1 MADGRA
7 LIFDMDGL
15 LVDSEP
21 LWWRVEKRFAAD
33 RGGDWTDEQARACVG
48 QGLPFVIAT
57 MNATFGWTL
66 DVEAEVERLVDR
78 FIAGVDTLELKPG
91 AREIL
96 EAAIAAERKRALAS
110 SSPLRLIRPVL
121 TRFGLTESFEV
132 VSSGEE
138 VDNGKPAP
146 DIFLLTASRLGVGA
160 SDCVVFEDSLAG
172 VTAGKAAGMTVIAI
186 PEDEPERFRPLT
198 PHVVAELHQARAI
211 VGL

>member
-21 LWWRVEKRFAAD
+21 LWWRVEKAFAAD
-33 RGGDWTDEQARACVG
+33 HGGDWSDEQARECVG
-48 QGLPFVIAT
+48 KGLPYVIAT
-57 MNATFGWTL
+57 MNELFGWSL
-66 DVEAEVERLVDR
+66 EVEAEVERLVDR
-78 FIAGVDTLELKPG
+78 FIAGVDSLSLKTG

-96 EAAIAAERKRALAS
+96 EAATAADRKRALAS

-121 TRFGLTESFEV
+121 ERFSLTSAFHV

-146 DIFLLTASRLGVGA
+146 DIFLLTAERLGVSAG
-160 SDCVVFEDSLAG
+160 DCVVFEDSFAG
-172 VTAGKAAGMTVIAI
+172 ATAGKAAQMTVIAI
-186 PEDEPERFRPLT
+186 PEDAPERFTELT
-198 PHVVAELHQARAI
+198 PHVVEDLHQARPI

>member
-21 LWWRVEKRFAAD
+21 LWWRVEKAFATD
-33 RGGDWTDEQARACVG
+33 HGGVWTDAMAQECVG
-48 QGLPFVIAT
+48 KGLTNVIAT
-57 MNATFGWTL
+57 MNETFDWTL
-66 DVEAEVERLVDR
+66 DVEAEAERLVDR
-78 FIAGVDTLELKPG
+78 FIAGVDTLSLKAG

-96 EAAIAAERKRALAS
+96 AAATEARRPKALAS

-121 TRFGLTESFEV
+121 ARFSLEESFDV

-138 VDNGKPAP
+138 VAEGKPAP
-146 DIFLLTASRLGVGA
+146 DIFLLTAKRLGIAPG
-160 SDCVVFEDSLAG
+160 DGVVFEDSFAG
-172 VTAGKAAGMTVIAI
+172 ATAGKAAGMTVVAI
-186 PEDEPERFRPLT
+186 PEHDPDRFLELT
-198 PHVVAELHQARAI
+198 PHVVTDLHQARPI